1 MTEGYIRTL
10 KTALVKSIQSMF
22 GSDYPDSRL
31 QNLHVSIEYP
41 IKQQEYPSVWV
52 NFDDNILTNAG
63 IGHYEVAE
71 DGSFVLRWRF
81 QGTASFTVVAFTSLE
96 RDRIYD
102 EMIKNIAFTRIIT
115 SQGYEDSNEFRK
127 AVENNPFIAMN
138 MNLDEIE
145 PQGDNAAP
153 GTPWQTD
160 EIIYEKSLGVEVLGE
175 FISSI
180 DTGALVPL
188 AAIDIQGRLDGST
201 EEHPSGEMD
210 WLINRNSQ

>member
-1 MTEGYIRTL
+1 MTDGYIRTL
-10 KTALVKSIQSMF
+10 KTALVKSIQTMF
-22 GSDYPDSRL
+22 GADYPDPRL

-63 IGHYEVAE
+63 IGHYEVAD
-71 DGSFVLRWRF
+71 DGSYVLRWRF
-81 QGTASFTVVAFTSLE
+81 QGVASFTVVAFTSLE

-102 EMIKNIAFTRIIT
+102 EMVKNIAFTRIIHAG
-115 SQGYEDSNEFRK
+115 SEDSNEFRK
-127 AVENNPFIAMN
+127 AVENNPYIAIN

-160 EIIYEKSLGVEVLGE
+160 EIIYEKSLGIEVLGE
-175 FISSI
+175 FVSSLDTGSLVKLSSI
-180 DTGALVPL
+180 S
-188 AAIDIQGRLDGST
+188 IQGRLDGST
-201 EEHPSGEMD
+201 EEHPQGEMD
-210 WLINRNSQ
+210 WTISHNG